1 MVVVLSPSVYGLCLL
16 VVGATAVF
24 FLFHQNGEFLANS
37 WSSEDVITDSTP
49 DHLIKQLLAIDMSRF
64 AHFRG
69 WQELHNY

>member
-1 MVVVLSPSVYGLCLL
+1 MIILFRSDYNSC
-16 VVGATAVF
+16 VF
-24 FLFHQNGEFLANS
+24 GYSGTDVTFVFYQNGAYLANS